1 MAKDIKAHMHSEGA
15 ECHKEFWI
23 VRQIL
28 EVEESLLESYQV
40 SLTYNSEHPG
50 GKRYIPDDQWIF
62 TWEAC
67 HILLLAE
74 RAG

>member
-1 MAKDIKAHMHSEGA
+1 MDQDIKAHMHGEDA
-15 ECHKEFWI
+15 ECHKELGI

-28 EVEESLLESYQV
+28 EAKESLLESSQV
-40 SLTYNSEHPG
+40 SLTYNSEHSG
-50 GKRYIPDDQWIF
+50 GKSYIPDDQWIF